1 MITDGSYK
9 ERVHLEADGRLQWA
23 SSAGC
28 AWVVGET
35 AAESRETASTW
46 RLIRSHGVHG
56 RTAGERNLSNY
67 EAELYGIIGFLREWT
82 ALPWGRDRTW
92 GTLCLWSDC
101 ATAVDLIQGRTT
113 RLEVKWRRTAA
124 SPAWSEIQR
133 ILHGW
138 SDFQAAWI
146 RGHADDKA
154 DAQPLTQIQHGNVL
168 ADQHAERGRLWAEDN
183 QADQALGPLRT
194 NLVPH
199 LTSGAILWTASTALG
214 PVTIEGNL
222 AKGWRKLNGRKLM
235 HTFLQGG
242 PHRAAQAGDP
252 DIKHWAKA
260 ALLNWL
266 NTVFR
271 SKLWGE
277 YLPTADVHARNHG
290 GPSALNGLRICTLCQ
305 SADFGDAWHAIG
317 CCTHPELATLRLSV
331 AERLRAA
338 CGSITLASTQLRC
351 RNAFADVEEAGTWNR
366 PGAKGVPNHWYGEF
380 PFSWMHDAAA
390 ELGVRRGPRHS
401 GGGESGEIDPVREL
415 KSLRLQLRILS
426 QTAVKGAQE
435 IWSTNCKLWR
445 DAELAGP
452 RARAAE
458 QRRLLT
464 ENRIYFA
471 AEASFYMAQ
480 APPSCGLSKF
490 NTTAWLEK
498 GREAAERTPSAIDPR
513 RLVRTATLHEIW
525 GRAIQKVQRQQAA
538 AMEAKEDVYRKSS
551 RSIGVG

>member
-1 MITDGSYK
+1 M
-9 ERVHLEADGRLQWA
+9 
-23 SSAGC
+23 
-28 AWVVGET
+28 VGET
-35 AAESRETASTW
+35 ATGNAEAESTW
-46 RLIRSHGVHG
+46 RLVRSHGVHN
-56 RTAGERNLSNY
+56 RTAGERALSNY

-82 ALPWGRDRTW
+82 SLPWGRDTAW
-92 GTLCLWSDC
+92 GDLCLWSDC
-101 ATAVDLIQGRTT
+101 ATAVDLIQGRAT

-133 ILHGW
+133 CLQGW
-138 SDFQAAWI
+138 TGFQAAWI
-146 RGHADDKA
+146 RGHADDRA
-154 DAQPLTQIQHGNVL
+154 GAQPLSQIQHGNIL

-183 QADQALGPLRT
+183 QAGEAPGPLRS
-194 NLVPH
+194 NLIPH
-199 LTSGAILWTASTALG
+199 LTSGAILWTANTASG

-222 AKGWRKLNGRKLM
+222 AKGWRKFNGQKLM
-235 HTFLQGG
+235 HAFLQGA

-252 DIKHWAKA
+252 DIKHWAKS

-277 YLPTADVHARNHG
+277 YLPTADVHARNHLG
-290 GPSALNGLRICTLCQ
+290 QTALHGLRTCMLCQ
-305 SADFGDAWHAIG
+305 CADFGDAWHAIG
-317 CCTHPELATLRLSV
+317 CCTHPELATLRLNV

-338 CGSITLASTQLRC
+338 CGDIKLASTQHRC

-366 PGAKGVPNHWYGEF
+366 PGSKGAPNHWYGEF

-390 ELGVRRGPRHS
+390 ELGVRPGPEHE
-401 GGGESGEIDPVREL
+401 GGGVSGEDDPVREL
-415 KSLRLQLRILS
+415 KSLRLQLRTLS
-426 QTAVKGAQE
+426 QAAVKGAQE

-445 DAELAGP
+445 DLELAGP

-480 APPSCGLSKF
+480 ASASCGLVSKF
-490 NTTAWLEK
+490 NTTAWLAK
-498 GREAAERTPSAIDPR
+498 GREAAERTPSALDPR

-525 GRAIQKVQRQQAA
+525 GRAIQKVQLQQAA
-538 AMEAKEDVYRKSS
+538 AMEAQEDVYRK
-551 RSIGVG
+551 RSHSLGVG